1 MKSDDC
7 LEAQLFSLIFLT
19 KSLLVF
25 LPSLINWSFIEQVML
40 KAVNRSMDEVL
51 EKCRLT
57 IDSLRKNKKVGFL
70 FKRIVLSVRFV
81 SSFFILLAL
90 LKHPWSP
97 EA

>member
-1 MKSDDC
+1 MISNDW
-7 LEAQLFSLIFLT
+7 LEAQLFSPIFLT
-19 KSLLVF
+19 IIAGF
-25 LPSLINWSFIEQVML
+25 LPSLINWRFIKQVML

-81 SSFFILLAL
+81 TSFFILLDL